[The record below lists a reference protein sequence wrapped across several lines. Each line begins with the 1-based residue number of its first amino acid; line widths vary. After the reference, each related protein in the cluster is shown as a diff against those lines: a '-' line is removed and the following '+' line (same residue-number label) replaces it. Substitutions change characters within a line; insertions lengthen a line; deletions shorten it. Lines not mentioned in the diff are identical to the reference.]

1 MKKFFGEFKKFITRG
16 NVVDMAVGVTVGSAF
31 TAIVTALS
39 NNILKPI
46 INWVLMLI
54 TGENSLSEIFTY
66 LKKVTVQT
74 QMIDASGSPVFDAL
88 GNPVMI
94 DTAEV
99 DLVNSI
105 YIDWGAFINAI
116 INFLLIAFV
125 LFVIVKVINGVK
137 DKQASLTSL
146 VANGKV
152 TKAEKADM
160 KAKGLNYKDVAVV
173 EDYRAAIAKEAEEKA
188 AAEKAAADEK
198 AAKEAFA
205 AAAPERQEALLR
217 EICEL
222 LKNK

>member
-1 MKKFFGEFKKFITRG
+1 MKKFFAEFKKFITRG

-46 INWVLMLI
+46 INWVLALI
-54 TGENSLSEIFTY
+54 LGKDSLSEIFTF
-66 LKKVTVQT
+66 LKKTMIQT
-74 QMIDASGSPVFDAL
+74 QKLDAAGNPLVDAA

-99 DLVNSI
+99 DLANSI

-137 DKQASLTSL
+137 DKQAALSNL
-146 VANGKV
+146 VANGKI
-152 TKAEKADM
+152 TKEEKADM

-173 EDYRAAIAKEAEEKA
+173 EAYRAEIAKAAEEKA
-188 AAEKAAADEK
+188 AAEKAAADEQ

>member
-1 MKKFFGEFKKFITRG
+1 MKNFFAEFKKFITRG

-39 NNILKPI
+39 DHILKPI
-46 INWVLMLI
+46 INWVLALI
-54 TGENSLSEIFTY
+54 LGTDSLSEVFTY
-66 LKKVTVQT
+66 LKKAYV
-74 QMIDASGSPVFDAL
+74 A
-88 GNPVMI
+88 
-94 DTAEV
+94 DTGEL
-99 DLVNSI
+99 DLANSI
-105 YIDWGAFINAI
+105 YIDWGAFINSV

-137 DKQASLTSL
+137 DKQASFASL
-146 VANGKV
+146 IISGKI
-152 TKAEKADM
+152 TKQEKADM

-173 EDYRAAIAKEAEEKA
+173 EAYRAEIAKAADEQA
-188 AAEKAAADEK
+188 AAAKAAADEQ
-198 AAKEAFA
+198 AAKAAFA